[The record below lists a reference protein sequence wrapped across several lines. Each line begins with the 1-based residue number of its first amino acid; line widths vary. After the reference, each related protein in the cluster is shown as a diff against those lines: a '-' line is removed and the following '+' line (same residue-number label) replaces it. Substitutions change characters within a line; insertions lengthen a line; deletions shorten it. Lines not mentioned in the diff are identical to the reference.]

1 MERYINQRVKLVCK
15 VEQVMGSTVQVTTP
29 DNAQVT
35 IIVAPNSGAFE
46 SRFVE
51 VEGTV
56 MDPKT
61 IREDEHTSFGD
72 NIGALPAVFGLPP
85 SAADL
90 HVAGSEYRCD
100 AADLQLYNEMIKL
113 ASAQYGSL
121 FRA

>member
-1 MERYINQRVKLVCK
+1 MDCDNTVPRVNYSTMERYINQRVKLVCK

-72 NIGALPAVFGLPP
+72 NIGALPTVFVSPP
-85 SAADL
+85 SAAGLTSDYIA
-90 HVAGSEYRCD
+90 VMPQICSFTTR
-100 AADLQLYNEMIKL
+100 
-113 ASAQYGSL
+113 
-121 FRA
+121 